1 MRRLLVAVLAAAVV
15 GGCSSSGG
23 ASHTSAASSA
33 SSPSSSTTTTAPR
46 PASLRATVASWSL
59 PAPLSRPAVAV
70 SGDHIFLL
78 AGLTAA
84 DQSTA
89 RVVSVDPAAGHTS
102 VAGALAEAV
111 HAAAG
116 ATVGGAPTVFGGGA
130 ARTVDIVQGFSAP
143 TGHVIGHLPQ
153 ARSDVAS
160 ALIDG
165 TAYVVGGFDGTA
177 LTPDVL
183 ATTDGV
189 HYRVVGRLNQGV
201 RYPAVAAVGHSIWI
215 LGGQTGTAEGATG
228 TEVDLIQRFDVDR
241 GASTV
246 VGHLPHRMAHAMA
259 FALGGD
265 LYVAGGRTAS
275 GPLSDILA
283 VSNDGA
289 ASSFGALPGPRADAG
304 VAVIG
309 STAWL
314 LGGETTGPT
323 KALASVVE
331 VTA

>member
-59 PAPLSRPAVAV
+59 
-70 SGDHIFLL
+70 L

-111 HAAAG
+111 HDAAG

-189 HYRVVGRLNQGV
+189 HYRVVGRLNQ
-201 RYPAVAAVGHSIWI
+201 
-215 LGGQTGTAEGATG
+215 
-228 TEVDLIQRFDVDR
+228 
-241 GASTV
+241 
-246 VGHLPHRMAHAMA
+246 
-259 FALGGD
+259 
-265 LYVAGGRTAS
+265 
-275 GPLSDILA
+275 
-283 VSNDGA
+283 
-289 ASSFGALPGPRADAG
+289 
-304 VAVIG
+304 
-309 STAWL
+309 
-314 LGGETTGPT
+314 
-323 KALASVVE
+323 
-331 VTA
+331 